1 MCEEEAAKRRPAKK
15 VSSFGLPL
23 TLDRI
28 IIEPS
33 ARCISV
39 CLFVCSSVRLSVKFV
54 KTFATWQH
62 LAASSSYRYCHA
74 SAWSAAQF

>member
-28 IIEPS
+28 ITDPS
-33 ARCISV
+33 ARCIIFLSV
-39 CLFVCSSVRLSVKFV
+39 RVFVCSFVCRL
-54 KTFATWQH
+54 
-62 LAASSSYRYCHA
+62 
-74 SAWSAAQF
+74 